1 FTMPSYWEGLP
12 LSMVL
17 AMGAGLPVV
26 ASRVAGIPEV
36 VKDGVSG
43 LLVDAGDSNQL
54 ARALGTLVK
63 DGQLRSQLGAAA
75 RAFVLPRFGI
85 NGYVDSIVTLYD
97 RLLAAKGLN

>member
-1 FTMPSYWEGLP
+1 MPSYWEGLP

-43 LLVDAGDSNQL
+43 VLVDAGDSNQL
-54 ARALGTLVK
+54 ARALVTLVN
-63 DGQLRSQLGAAA
+63 DRPLRSRLGAAA
-75 RAFVLPRFGI
+75 KAFVLPRFGI
-85 NGYVDSIVTLYD
+85 DGYVSSITTLYD
-97 RLLAAKGLN
+97 RLLAVKRMA